1 MNNNSLFKNTAYNM
15 NRKNRGNYLYQ
26 SFKEG
31 YRSVTPSLI
40 NRSFEWRDKQIN
52 ILLESAML
60 EFGEL
65 NGFSKYFPNIK
76 NYIPLFIAQ
85 EVAASNWIEGS
96 KCTLAQAFVPNN
108 TGSAKSIYDQ
118 KEFTN
123 HIEAVKWGV
132 SELEKY
138 PLSIRLI
145 KESHRILCADLP
157 KKQEFAGKIRP
168 FFQSYDNPFEE
179 EYNYTP
185 PNKHELK
192 ILINDAKKF
201 WRNDDLEL
209 PQLIKMAISLYQF
222 ENILPFLD
230 GNGKTARTL
239 ILFEML
245 SLNFIAQPVFC
256 LSVFFERNRLEYYH
270 RLNLI
275 RTKNDI
281 EQWIKFF
288 LTGIKETAIHC
299 KQTFKNIKKQTH
311 HYEKLVEEKM
321 GKKRHQSA
329 KQLLNLFYRKPYLS
343 VNDVKEELNVSFQSA
358 NQIIKEFE
366 MCGFIKEHIGAKRN
380 RIFYLWEYISI
391 FEL

>member
-1 MNNNSLFKNTAYNM
+1 MTVNLNKKTGGDFV
-15 NRKNRGNYLYQ
+15 YQ

-40 NRSFEWRDKQIN
+40 NRSFEWSDKQIN

-60 EFGEL
+60 ELGEL
-65 NGFSKYFPNIK
+65 NAYSKFFPGIDGC
-76 NYIPLFIAQ
+76 ISMFVVQ
-85 EVAASNWIEGS
+85 EVIASNLIEGNKTS
-96 KCTLAQAFVPNN
+96 LYQAFVPDLSQSFNN
-108 TGSAKSIYDQ
+108 QYAQ
-118 KEFTN
+118 KEISN
-123 HIEAVKWGV
+123 HIKAIHWGV
-132 SELEKY
+132 NELKKF

-145 KESHRILCADLP
+145 KDSHRILCADLP
-157 KKQEFAGKIRP
+157 AKNDFGGKFRP
-168 FFQSYDNPFEE
+168 FYHANDSFFKEE
-179 EYNYTP
+179 GDYSP

-230 GNGKTARTL
+230 GNGRTARTL
-239 ILFEML
+239 FLFELL
-245 SLNFIAQPVFC
+245 SLKFIARPILC
-256 LSVFFERNRLEYYH
+256 LSVFFEKNRLEYYH

-288 LTGIKETAIHC
+288 LTGIKESAIHS
-299 KQTFKNIKKQTH
+299 KNLLGNVESLTK
-311 HYEKLVEEKM
+311 HYELVIEENM
-321 GKKRHQSA
+321 GKKRKQSA
-329 KQLLNLFYRKPYLS
+329 TQLLSEFYTNPFMS
-343 VNDVKEELNVSFQSA
+343 VSDVKDKLHLSFQSA
-358 NQIIKEFE
+358 NLLVKEFE
-366 MCGFIKEHIGAKRN
+366 THGLLKEYAGARRN
-380 RIFYLWEYISI
+380 RVFYLWEYINL